1 MGSFYPYP
9 LANRIYRIYHEPV
22 SRVRRLLVTDRVFFV
37 TANLRRNLA
46 ALAEDEFPLVLASM
60 EESRQKL
67 GFRLCGYVLM
77 PDHWHALIGVEHPLV
92 ISRAV
97 QDVKWISARRIN
109 RHRGTAGA
117 VWQHQFWDRFVRH
130 EKEFTER
137 LEYMHLNPVNKGLVS
152 RPQEWKWS
160 SYGNYAVDRSR
171 VEGCPIQVDYV
182 RVPAS

>member
-1 MGSFYPYP
+1 
-9 LANRIYRIYHEPV
+9 V
-22 SRVRRLLVTDRVFFV
+22 SRVRRLLVTDRIFFV
-37 TANLRRNLA
+37 TVNLRRNLA
-46 ALAEDEFPLVLASM
+46 SLAEDEYPLMLASV

-109 RHRGTAGA
+109 RRRETAGP

-137 LEYMHLNPVNKGLVS
+137 LEYMHPKPVNKGLVR
-152 RPQEWKWS
+152 RPEEWKWS
-160 SYGNYAVDRSR
+160 SYGNYAVGRSR
-171 VEGCPIQVDYV
+171 LARCPIQIDYV